1 MGWGMLSAQKTGLL
15 TQFLGTLPEHLAS
28 RLAKAVEVDRL
39 SDGATLPHDV
49 ILQGLRPVLRRGD
62 TRDRTPTPLRLF
74 CRPFEDL
81 LTSAPRREKQKAR
94 IARASVTPMWLWV
107 SGTLLPQAA
116 QAYTEESK
124 LLLVS
129 SKPEEAR
136 DRAVAFWNEVS
147 VAVRNAL
154 STDAGR
160 KQARVAMN
168 GDLGVADALEI
179 ALLLSVGGE
188 ILDLQDNLPKPVPA
202 FTDDLIRMARGTYDR
217 FVATVPDAAP
227 YVAVIVMNRLYRPWE
242 ALRLPL
248 LVSRKQQDT
257 LISSTDMGLVGELL
271 FGDLD
276 KLSQAIRSTHHV
288 QFDAEEMVGNVASFA
303 ELSSA
308 IVKEIAV
315 RRDGKW
321 GQSLLKDRAEVG
333 NVMDTFMER
342 ASKEIAGALPMH
354 KSGSFAG
361 VRVPDFSRPVDP
373 ERIERALR
381 YAKLVAGCKPFASAA
396 SFAVSLKDAQ
406 DEAIDYLRRYNDDL
420 VKELRSSDSSRR
432 QIVQEY
438 LALATELT
446 AILFSEQEADLLRR
460 RGRAALAAAA

>member
-1 MGWGMLSAQKTGLL
+1 MLSAQKTGLL
-15 TQFLGTLPEHLAS
+15 TAFLGTLPEHVAA

-39 SDGATLPHDV
+39 TDGAALPHDV
-49 ILQGLRPVLRRGD
+49 ILQGLRPVLRRGEA
-62 TRDRTPTPLRLF
+62 RDRTPTPLRLF

-81 LTSAPRREKQKAR
+81 LSSVPRREKQKGR
-94 IARASVTPMWLWV
+94 IARASVTPVWLWV
-107 SGTLLPQAA
+107 SGTLMPKAA
-116 QAYTEESK
+116 QDYTDQIK
-124 LLLVS
+124 ALLVS

-136 DRAVAFWNEVS
+136 ARAVAFWNEVS
-147 VAVRNAL
+147 AAMRNAL
-154 STDAGR
+154 STEAGR
-160 KQARVAMN
+160 KQARVPLN

-179 ALLLSVGGE
+179 ALLLSVGGD
-188 ILDLQDNLPKPVPA
+188 ILDLQDKLPKPVPA
-202 FTDDLIRMARGTYDR
+202 FTDELLRVARGVYDR
-217 FVATVPDAAP
+217 FIQTAPDAAP

-271 FGDLD
+271 FTDLD
-276 KLSQAIRSTHHV
+276 RLSQGIRNTHHV
-288 QFDAEEMVGNVASFA
+288 QFDPEELVGNVASFA

-308 IVKEIAV
+308 VVKEIAV

-342 ASKEIAGALPMH
+342 VSKEISGALPMH
-354 KSGSFAG
+354 KSGSFSS
-361 VRVPDFSRPVDP
+361 VRVPDFSRSPDP

-381 YAKLVAGCKPFASAA
+381 YAKLVAGCRPFAAAA
-396 SFAVSLKDAQ
+396 SFAVSLKDAH
-406 DEAIDYLRRYNDDL
+406 DEAIDHLRRYNDDV
-420 VKELRSSDSSRR
+420 VKELRSAEAPRR
-432 QIVQEY
+432 EIVQQQF
-438 LALATELT
+438 ALATELT
-446 AILFSEQEADLLRR
+446 AILFSEQEAELLRR